1 MDIAIVYR
9 SPSAHQTHTRKA
21 LWTAHPWATLAG
33 AHFQQ
38 TGRPLPELRL
48 STVGAS
54 RPSRLILHQARV
66 LIPSHPAGVAPGE
79 DA

>member
-33 AHFQQ
+33 AHFNKQ
-38 TGRPLPELRL
+38 GDLF
-48 STVGAS
+48 
-54 RPSRLILHQARV
+54 PS
-66 LIPSHPAGVAPGE
+66 
-79 DA
+79 